1 MPPAPRSV
9 ALNDV
14 EYSIDTRAY
23 SHASRK
29 TEREMTAIAG
39 EASDSL
45 FDTGGTWMRY
55 RHSWHHGRGQLLDD
69 LGDDNVSPFRFDTAE
84 NLHIWDNGALTIQPT
99 WDRIHELVAAVGTE
113 AALSIANGFVVA
125 SNGSN
130 VWQADATTM
139 TTWTAV
145 TGMAGARQ
153 ITTDGIAFYLAN
165 SSNLYRLVAGA
176 GAASVLSAGSC
187 DNVAFAAN
195 RLLIGVGAALYEVAS
210 GGTRT
215 LIETH
220 FQSSFRWN
228 VIFGIGSR
236 IYAGGYAG
244 SRGELYSLVTDSGG
258 ALVPSAEAS
267 PLEPGEY
274 LLNAVAYAGFVVLLS
289 NRGARFAQVGADGT
303 LNYGPLISAG
313 FGSTSLAGLAVGGG
327 WAWFEQFADDGSG
340 DVLMIEMDLT
350 TFVDALRPA
359 FTVVARTAG
368 DDTGYKSLLYA
379 DPNGQDK
386 VVVGI
391 DQATSYVA
399 RYGPTPSEDSQL
411 VTGTLTTGLIRF
423 GTVEDKVLVDIEVG
437 FDPLPANTTVAVT
450 VRDETGATVATGSTS
465 TDGATELIVE
475 LGESVRGCTV
485 ELELSQS
492 AEGATPTVRFW
503 RMRAWPVPPAVQE
516 WVIPIINAEAVLIG
530 DGDGTETA
538 QIPFDVE
545 NAIVALW
552 EAKSPTTL
560 AIGSASYDVRV
571 ADFEV
576 REGRWGDDGTWL
588 QSTLLVRCVNV

>member
-1 MPPAPRSV
+1 MPAPRTI
-9 ALNDV
+9 ALNGV

-29 TEREMTAIAG
+29 TERDMTAIAG

-45 FDTGGTWMRY
+45 FDTGGAWMRY

-84 NLHIWDNGALTIQPT
+84 NLHIWDNGSLTIQPG
-99 WDRIHELVAAVGTE
+99 WDRIHELTASAGSE
-113 AALSIANGFVVA
+113 AALSIANGFAVA
-125 SNGSN
+125 SNGSS
-130 VWQADATTM
+130 VWQADSTALV
-139 TTWTAV
+139 TWTAV

-153 ITTDGIAFYLAN
+153 IATDGVAFYLAN

-176 GAASVLSAGSC
+176 GGATVLSAGSC
-187 DNVAFAAN
+187 DNVAFVAN
-195 RLLIGVGAALYEVAS
+195 RLLIGVGAALYEVAA

-244 SRGELYSLVTDSGG
+244 SRGELYSLITDSGG

-313 FGSTSLAGLAVGGG
+313 FGSTLLSGLAVGGG
-327 WAWFEQFADDGSG
+327 WAWFQQFAEDGSG
-340 DVLMIEMDLT
+340 DVLMVEMDLT
-350 TFVDALRPA
+350 TFVDTLRPA

-368 DDTGYKSLLYA
+368 DDTAYKALLYA

-386 VVVGI
+386 VVLGV
-391 DQATSYVA
+391 DQTTSYVA
-399 RYGPTPSEDSQL
+399 KYGPTPTEDSEL
-411 VTGTLTTGLIRF
+411 VTGNVTTGLIRF
-423 GTVEDKVLVDIEVG
+423 GTVEDKVLVDIVVG
-437 FDPLPANTTVAVT
+437 FDPLPANTTVGVT
-450 VRDETGATVATGSTS
+450 VRDEAGTTVATGSTS
-465 TDGATELIVE
+465 TDGATELVVSLE
-475 LGESVRGCTV
+475 YSTVRGCTV

-492 AEGATPTVRFW
+492 ALGATPTVRFW
-503 RMRAWPVPPAVQE
+503 RMRAWPVAPPVQE
-516 WVIPIINAEAVLIG
+516 WVLPIINAEAVVMG
-530 DGDGTETA
+530 EGEGAEMA

-552 EAKSPTTL
+552 ESKEQTTL
-560 AIGSASYDVRV
+560 AFGAATYAVRV

-576 REGRWGDDGTWL
+576 REPRWGDDGTWL